1 MIKKII
7 LLQISFVL
15 LCYNFVA
22 CKAQIQNNDEKKE
35 KINTDSTIIDF
46 KKYEIN
52 VVPAEITYWT
62 TRNNIQK
69 EITTLRQRLTTIRTT
84 PEGVMEMKKK
94 MFEDAIINQIIPYW
108 YGTEWSFSGHTTTPN
123 NGQIA
128 CSYFTSTV
136 LEHIGVKLDR
146 FSLSQQSPIN
156 EAMTLDIDNKSLVRF
171 HGGNIKDILE
181 NMNEKLENGL
191 YFVGLSE
198 NHVGFLLRQKKQLF
212 FIHSSYQTPNGVT
225 IEMADKSNVFRSFNT
240 FFVVPL
246 SNNSVFLD
254 NWWNGT
260 FIKTHK
266 GN

>member
-7 LLQISFVL
+7 FLQISFVL

-22 CKAQIQNNDEKKE
+22 CKAQNNNENTEKTQ
-35 KINTDSTIIDF
+35 IDSTLIDF
-46 KKYEIN
+46 KKHGVNI
-52 VVPAEITYWT
+52 VPAMITYSAT
-62 TRNNIQK
+62 KINIQK
-69 EITTLRQRLTTIRTT
+69 EITALRQRLTTIRTT

-156 EAMTLDIDNKSLVRF
+156 EAMTLDIDRKKMMRF
-171 HGGNIKDILE
+171 EGNDIKEILKE
-181 NMNEKLENGL
+181 MDKELKDGL

-198 NHVGFLLRQKKQLF
+198 NHVGFLFQQKNQLF
-212 FIHSSYQTPNGVT
+212 FIHSSYQGERQVM
-225 IEMADKSNVFRSFNT
+225 IEAADKSNVFMAFNT